1 MRNAGILIAPPP
13 PPPYPAHIAD
23 NWVEYRGSPF
33 NYLSH
38 LFHDVSIFCQVTL
51 LLAGL
56 RFLTL
61 PPPLRRGVS
70 ASPFTVLR
78 FCLTTLCHFKISLSI
93 TWFCEGSNWLLQQ
106 WKWFTIESITL
117 HYRVKFLLC
126 TFPESTMNLMPSIVM
141 EVSAMFVDTT
151 HLRTP
156 SGETS
161 NT

>member
-1 MRNAGILIAPPP
+1 MRNAGSLIALPS
-13 PPPYPAHIAD
+13 PPPYPARIAD
-23 NWVEYRGSPF
+23 NWVESRGSPL

-61 PPPLRRGVS
+61 PPPLRFS
-70 ASPFTVLR
+70 VLR

-93 TWFCEGSNWLLQQ
+93 TWFREGSNWLLQQ

>member
-13 PPPYPAHIAD
+13 PPLPPYTARIAD
-23 NWVEYRGSPF
+23 NWVESRGSPL

-38 LFHDVSIFCQVTL
+38 LFHDVSIYCQVTL

-61 PPPLRRGVS
+61 PPPLRFS
-70 ASPFTVLR
+70 ILR

-93 TWFCEGSNWLLQQ
+93 TWFREGSNWLLQQ

>member
-1 MRNAGILIAPPP
+1 MRNAGILIAPL
-13 PPPYPAHIAD
+13 YPTRIAD
-23 NWVEYRGSPF
+23 NWVESRGSPL

-56 RFLTL
+56 LFLTL
-61 PPPLRRGVS
+61 PPPLRFS
-70 ASPFTVLR
+70 VLR
-78 FCLTTLCHFKISLSI
+78 FCLTILCHFKISLSI
-93 TWFCEGSNWLLQQ
+93 TWFREGSNWLLQQ

>member
-13 PPPYPAHIAD
+13 LPPYPARIAD
-23 NWVEYRGSPF
+23 NWVESRGSPL

-56 RFLTL
+56 LFLTL
-61 PPPLRRGVS
+61 PPPLRFS
-70 ASPFTVLR
+70 VLR
-78 FCLTTLCHFKISLSI
+78 FCLTTLCHFKIWLSI
-93 TWFCEGSNWLLQQ
+93 TWFREGSNWLLQQ